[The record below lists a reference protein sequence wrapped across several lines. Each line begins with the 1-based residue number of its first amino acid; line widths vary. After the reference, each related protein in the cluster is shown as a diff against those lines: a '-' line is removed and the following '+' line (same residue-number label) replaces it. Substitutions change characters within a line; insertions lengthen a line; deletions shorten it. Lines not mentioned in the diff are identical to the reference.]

1 MNKKSVE
8 VVNDCTFTKKDYLF
22 LVKCLDKK
30 YLDCGNQMDEIE
42 MRFLSLKE
50 EAKKR
55 WYYTNSDTMLEAKAD
70 INNILPF

>member
-1 MNKKSVE
+1 MSKSE
-8 VVNDCTFTKKDYLF
+8 SNGCSFTNKDYLF
-22 LVKCLDKK
+22 LVKCLNQK
-30 YLDCGNQMDEIE
+30 YLDHRKQMDEIE